1 MIRYS
6 FDLDSFVRD
15 HLHGDWRSLA
25 DLSLTEMQYSPH
37 LYGFPLDFK
46 DCDET
51 GFMWEIYNRI
61 WGLERMSESPFGGRA
76 RGVPIHAVSPFRE
89 AFPVELLNRN
99 HRQGHDSPRGFQIGE
114 VGLMFTDESY
124 PG

>member
-6 FDLDSFVRD
+6 FDLDSFVCD
-15 HLHGDWRSLA
+15 HLQGDWRSLA

-61 WGLERMSESPFGGRA
+61 WGAGADERIALWWARA
-76 RGVPIHAVSPFRE
+76 RCA
-89 AFPVELLNRN
+89 N
-99 HRQGHDSPRGFQIGE
+99 PRCVAISRSIPSRA
-114 VGLMFTDESY
+114 T
-124 PG
+124 